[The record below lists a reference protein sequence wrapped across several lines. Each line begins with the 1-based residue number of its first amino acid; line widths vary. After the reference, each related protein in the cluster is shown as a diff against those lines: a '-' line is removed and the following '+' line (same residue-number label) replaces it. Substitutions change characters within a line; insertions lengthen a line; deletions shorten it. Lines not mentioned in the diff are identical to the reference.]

1 MKKHSRTVETKDL
14 SEIQSLA
21 PGRVTAA
28 GEIPDADTELAAA
41 SLFKL
46 KQHVDNPGQTPM

>member
-1 MKKHSRTVETKDL
+1 MKKNHSRVESREL
-14 SEIQSLA
+14 PEVHNLA
-21 PGRVTAA
+21 RVTAG